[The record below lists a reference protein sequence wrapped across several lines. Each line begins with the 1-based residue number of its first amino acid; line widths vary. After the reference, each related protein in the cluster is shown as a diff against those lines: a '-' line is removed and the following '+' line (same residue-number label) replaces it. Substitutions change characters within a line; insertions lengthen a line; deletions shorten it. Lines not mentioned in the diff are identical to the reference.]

1 MLASYKHRILT
12 YTALCTVLWAVFAS
26 CKRESTVET
35 KYTRLTNTWKL
46 VKLATDDNGNN
57 AIESSEIRPVKTG
70 YYAEWRFNDDSSA
83 SETTLVNN
91 QQTVLPINF
100 RFTDRDTLYRWGVGY
115 NTVIYKMTDITSIT
129 LQLQTY
135 TNIGLARY
143 YFEKL

>member
-1 MLASYKHRILT
+1 
-12 YTALCTVLWAVFAS
+12 
-26 CKRESTVET
+26 VET
-35 KYTRLTNTWKL
+35 KYTRLTSTWKL

-57 AIESSEIRPVKTG
+57 AIEPSEIRPVNKG
-70 YYAEWRFNDDSSA
+70 YYAEWRFNDDSSG

-91 QQTVLPINF
+91 LQTVLPFNF